1 MEYAGADLPRRPSSL
16 GAMYDPLFHNDIFV
30 VLVVDPLERT
40 IVDANPAAAVFYG
53 FTREQM
59 AGLPLSRIEGS
70 LGVQSHRVADGSPRT
85 VDVRII
91 PTELDGRAVELWMV
105 YDLTVCAE
113 VRRSLAVEA
122 QTWRAMME
130 HSRDGIVVLDGH
142 GGVFE
147 ANKAFARMLGRSLEE
162 VRGLNVWDWENVSDR
177 GQIEAMLDEVDEAGH
192 HFETRHIRKDGSVC
206 DVEIATT
213 GVVIEGEKY
222 IFCIC
227 RDITDRKAAEAE
239 LAHRHDLMRYIIEHD
254 SAGVA
259 VHDRDLRYIYVS
271 RHYLEQY
278 EVREEDVIGRHHYDV
293 FPDLPEKWRE
303 VHRRALEGE
312 ICVGIEDPFV
322 RTDGRTDWTDWECRP
337 WYERDGSVGGI
348 IVYTE
353 VVTGR
358 REAQQALR
366 ESEERLRTLSD
377 NIPDGFVYRLEMA
390 GPDGP
395 RRFMYVSAGVEEL
408 HEIPAEQVLA
418 DASTLYEQNL
428 PEYREEIDRRERLAA
443 HDGGRFTI
451 ELRYRTPSGA
461 IKWSR
466 ISSEARA
473 AGDDLLIWDGVEVD
487 ITDRKEAELELARHR
502 DELEALV
509 SERTAELERTN
520 VELVEASRAKS
531 TFLANMSHELRTPLN
546 SIIGF
551 SDVLLQGLA
560 GTMSDRQHDQI
571 EMIHRSGMHLLS
583 LINDVLDL
591 SKIESGRVALKVSAF
606 NATELVRDVLGSFGA
621 QAAGKGLALEWAAP
635 GDDVVVRS
643 DSMKVRQILLNLVGN
658 AVKFTDR
665 GSVRVQLEPRPTGGA
680 RITVRDTGRGIA
692 ADLLPRIFEP
702 FWQCDDDITRMRPA
716 GTGLGLAISREY
728 AEMLGG
734 TLGVE
739 SELDK
744 GSAFTLEVPTLD
756 AGPEPRP

>member
-1 MEYAGADLPRRPSSL
+1 M
-16 GAMYDPLFHNDIFV
+16 
-30 VLVVDPLERT
+30 
-40 IVDANPAAAVFYG
+40 
-53 FTREQM
+53 
-59 AGLPLSRIEGS
+59 
-70 LGVQSHRVADGSPRT
+70 
-85 VDVRII
+85 
-91 PTELDGRAVELWMV
+91 
-105 YDLTVCAE
+105 
-113 VRRSLAVEA
+113 
-122 QTWRAMME
+122 
-130 HSRDGIVVLDGH
+130 
-142 GGVFE
+142 
-147 ANKAFARMLGRSLEE
+147 
-162 VRGLNVWDWENVSDR
+162 
-177 GQIEAMLDEVDEAGH
+177 
-192 HFETRHIRKDGSVC
+192 
-206 DVEIATT
+206 EIATT

-278 EVREEDVIGRHHYDV
+278 EVREEDVIGRHHYGV

-353 VVTGR
+353 VVNER

-366 ESEERLRTLSD
+366 ESVERLRTLSD
-377 NIPDGFVYRLEMA
+377 NIPGGCIYRMEADGPDAPRRYVYASAGIEQLHEVTPEQAVTDPRLIYDQLFDEDKQRIIRLEEECTSAGDRFEAEIRYRL
-390 GPDGP
+390 
-395 RRFMYVSAGVEEL
+395 
-408 HEIPAEQVLA
+408 
-418 DASTLYEQNL
+418 
-428 PEYREEIDRRERLAA
+428 
-443 HDGGRFTI
+443 
-451 ELRYRTPSGA
+451 PSGA
-461 IKWSR
+461 IKWSH
-466 ISSEARA
+466 ISSETMIR
-473 AGDDLLIWDGVEVD
+473 DDGTYVWDGVEVD

-583 LINDVLDL
+583 LINEVLDL

>member
-1 MEYAGADLPRRPSSL
+1 
-16 GAMYDPLFHNDIFV
+16 
-30 VLVVDPLERT
+30 
-40 IVDANPAAAVFYG
+40 
-53 FTREQM
+53 
-59 AGLPLSRIEGS
+59 
-70 LGVQSHRVADGSPRT
+70 
-85 VDVRII
+85 
-91 PTELDGRAVELWMV
+91 
-105 YDLTVCAE
+105 
-113 VRRSLAVEA
+113 
-122 QTWRAMME
+122 
-130 HSRDGIVVLDGH
+130 
-142 GGVFE
+142 
-147 ANKAFARMLGRSLEE
+147 
-162 VRGLNVWDWENVSDR
+162 
-177 GQIEAMLDEVDEAGH
+177 
-192 HFETRHIRKDGSVC
+192 
-206 DVEIATT
+206 
-213 GVVIEGEKY
+213 
-222 IFCIC
+222 
-227 RDITDRKAAEAE
+227 
-239 LAHRHDLMRYIIEHD
+239 
-254 SAGVA
+254 
-259 VHDRDLRYIYVS
+259 
-271 RHYLEQY
+271 
-278 EVREEDVIGRHHYDV
+278 
-293 FPDLPEKWRE
+293 
-303 VHRRALEGE
+303 
-312 ICVGIEDPFV
+312 
-322 RTDGRTDWTDWECRP
+322 
-337 WYERDGSVGGI
+337 
-348 IVYTE
+348 
-353 VVTGR
+353 
-358 REAQQALR
+358 
-366 ESEERLRTLSD
+366 
-377 NIPDGFVYRLEMA
+377 
-390 GPDGP
+390 
-395 RRFMYVSAGVEEL
+395 MYVSAGVEEL
-408 HEIPAEQVLA
+408 HEVPAEQVLA

>member
-1 MEYAGADLPRRPSSL
+1 
-16 GAMYDPLFHNDIFV
+16 MYDPLFHNDILV

-177 GQIEAMLDEVDEAGH
+177 GQIEVMLDEVDEAGH
-192 HFETRHIRKDGSVC
+192 HFETRHIRKDGSVY

-395 RRFMYVSAGVEEL
+395 
-408 HEIPAEQVLA
+408 
-418 DASTLYEQNL
+418 
-428 PEYREEIDRRERLAA
+428 
-443 HDGGRFTI
+443 GGSCT
-451 ELRYRTPSGA
+451 
-461 IKWSR
+461 
-466 ISSEARA
+466 
-473 AGDDLLIWDGVEVD
+473 
-487 ITDRKEAELELARHR
+487 
-502 DELEALV
+502 
-509 SERTAELERTN
+509 
-520 VELVEASRAKS
+520 
-531 TFLANMSHELRTPLN
+531 
-546 SIIGF
+546 
-551 SDVLLQGLA
+551 
-560 GTMSDRQHDQI
+560 
-571 EMIHRSGMHLLS
+571 
-583 LINDVLDL
+583 
-591 SKIESGRVALKVSAF
+591 
-606 NATELVRDVLGSFGA
+606 
-621 QAAGKGLALEWAAP
+621 
-635 GDDVVVRS
+635 
-643 DSMKVRQILLNLVGN
+643 
-658 AVKFTDR
+658 
-665 GSVRVQLEPRPTGGA
+665 
-680 RITVRDTGRGIA
+680 
-692 ADLLPRIFEP
+692 
-702 FWQCDDDITRMRPA
+702 
-716 GTGLGLAISREY
+716 
-728 AEMLGG
+728 
-734 TLGVE
+734 
-739 SELDK
+739 
-744 GSAFTLEVPTLD
+744 
-756 AGPEPRP
+756 

>member
-1 MEYAGADLPRRPSSL
+1 MYESL
-16 GAMYDPLFHNDIFV
+16 FNNEALAI
-30 VLVVDPLERT
+30 LVVDPAERT
-40 IVDANPAAAVFYG
+40 ILDANLAASAFYG
-53 FTREQM
+53 LSREQL
-59 AGLPLSRIEGS
+59 AGSPLALIQAPDDER
-70 LGVQSHRVADGSPRT
+70 SHRLADGTLST
-85 VDVRII
+85 VDVRSI
-91 PTELDGRAVELWMV
+91 PSQVDGRAVEIWVLQDV
-105 YDLTVCAE
+105 TECAE
-113 VRRSLAVEA
+113 LKRSLSVEA
-122 QTWRAMME
+122 QTGRAMME
-130 HSRDGIVVLDGH
+130 HSRDGIVVIDSR

-147 ANKAFARMLGRSLEE
+147 ANKAFARMLGRPLEE
-162 VRGLNVWDWENVSDR
+162 VRGLHVWDWESVSNR
-177 GQIEAMLDEVDEAGH
+177 GKIEFMLDEVDEVGH
-192 HFETRHIRKDGSVC
+192 HFETRHIRKDGSVY
-206 DVEIATT
+206 DVEITTT
-213 GVVIEGEKY
+213 GVVLDGEKY
-222 IFCIC
+222 VFCIC
-227 RDITDRKAAEAE
+227 RDITDRKAAGAE
-239 LAHRHDLMRYIIEHD
+239 LAHRHDLMSYIIEHD

-259 VHDRDLRYIYVS
+259 VHDRDLNYVYVS

-293 FPDLPEKWRE
+293 FPDLPEKWRD
-303 VHRRALEGE
+303 VHRRALAGE
-312 ICVGIEDPFV
+312 ICVGVEDPFV
-322 RTDGRTDWTDWECRP
+322 RADGEIDWADWECRP

-353 VVTGR
+353 VVTER

-377 NIPDGFVYRLEMA
+377 NIPDGFVFRLEME

-395 RRFMYVSAGVEEL
+395 RRFVYVSAGVEHL
-408 HEIPAEQVLA
+408 HEVSAGQVLA

-428 PEYREEIDRRERLAA
+428 PEYREEVARRERLAA
-443 HDGGRFTI
+443 HDGGRFAI

-502 DELEALV
+502 DELEVLV

-520 VELVEASRAKS
+520 AELVEASRAKS

-591 SKIESGRVALKVSAF
+591 SKIESGRVSLKVSTF
-606 NATELVRDVLGSFGA
+606 SVTELVRDVLGSFET
-621 QAAGKGLALEWAAP
+621 QASDKSLALEWTAP
-635 GDDVVVRS
+635 GDDVMLRS
-643 DSMKVRQILLNLVGN
+643 DPMKVRQILLNLVGN

-665 GSVRVQLEPRPTGGA
+665 GSVRVLLEPHPKGGV

-692 ADLLPRIFEP
+692 AGVLPRIFDP

-756 AGPEPRP
+756 TGPEPRP

>member
-1 MEYAGADLPRRPSSL
+1 MYESL
-16 GAMYDPLFHNDIFV
+16 FNNEALAI
-30 VLVVDPLERT
+30 LVVDPAERT
-40 IVDANPAAAVFYG
+40 ILDANLAATTFYG
-53 FTREQM
+53 FTRQQM
-59 AGLPLSRIEGS
+59 VGLSLSRIEGP
-70 LGVQSHRVADGSPRT
+70 LGDRSHRVADGSPRT

-91 PTELDGRAVELWMV
+91 PSEFDGRSVEFWLV

-113 VRRSLAVEA
+113 VRRSLLAEA
-122 QTWRAMME
+122 QTWRAMMV
-130 HSRDGIVVLDGH
+130 HSRDGIVVLDGR

-147 ANKAFARMLGRSLEE
+147 ANKAFARMLGRTPDE
-162 VRGLNVWDWENVSDR
+162 VRDLHVWDWENVSDR
-177 GQIEAMLDEVDEAGH
+177 GQIEVMLDEVDEVGH
-192 HFETRHIRKDGSVC
+192 HFETRHIRKDGSVY
-206 DVEIATT
+206 DVEINTT
-213 GVVIEGEKY
+213 GVVLGGEKFV
-222 IFCIC
+222 FCIC

-239 LAHRHDLMRYIIEHD
+239 LAHRHDLMSYIIEHD

-259 VHDRDLRYIYVS
+259 VHDRDLNYVYVS

-293 FPDLPEKWRE
+293 FPDLPEKWRD
-303 VHRRALEGE
+303 VHRRALAGE
-312 ICVGIEDPFV
+312 ICVGVEDQFV
-322 RTDGRTDWTDWECRP
+322 RADGSVIWADWECRP
-337 WYERDGSVGGI
+337 WYGRDGSVGGI

-353 VVTGR
+353 VVTER

-366 ESEERLRTLSD
+366 ESVERLRTLSD
-377 NIPDGFVYRLEMA
+377 NIPGGCIYRMEADGPDAPRRYVYASAGIEQLHEVTPEQAVTDPRLIYDQLFDEDKLRIIRLEEECTSAGDRFEAEIRYRL
-390 GPDGP
+390 
-395 RRFMYVSAGVEEL
+395 
-408 HEIPAEQVLA
+408 
-418 DASTLYEQNL
+418 
-428 PEYREEIDRRERLAA
+428 
-443 HDGGRFTI
+443 
-451 ELRYRTPSGA
+451 PSGA
-461 IKWSR
+461 IKWSH
-466 ISSEARA
+466 ISSETMIR
-473 AGDDLLIWDGVEVD
+473 DDGTYVWDGVEVD

-665 GSVRVQLEPRPTGGA
+665 GSVRVQLEPHPKGGV

>member
-1 MEYAGADLPRRPSSL
+1 
-16 GAMYDPLFHNDIFV
+16 
-30 VLVVDPLERT
+30 
-40 IVDANPAAAVFYG
+40 
-53 FTREQM
+53 M

-177 GQIEAMLDEVDEAGH
+177 GQIEVMLDEVDEAGH
-192 HFETRHIRKDGSVC
+192 HFETRHIRKDGSVY

-395 RRFMYVSAGVEEL
+395 
-408 HEIPAEQVLA
+408 
-418 DASTLYEQNL
+418 
-428 PEYREEIDRRERLAA
+428 
-443 HDGGRFTI
+443 GGSCT
-451 ELRYRTPSGA
+451 
-461 IKWSR
+461 
-466 ISSEARA
+466 
-473 AGDDLLIWDGVEVD
+473 
-487 ITDRKEAELELARHR
+487 
-502 DELEALV
+502 
-509 SERTAELERTN
+509 
-520 VELVEASRAKS
+520 
-531 TFLANMSHELRTPLN
+531 
-546 SIIGF
+546 
-551 SDVLLQGLA
+551 
-560 GTMSDRQHDQI
+560 
-571 EMIHRSGMHLLS
+571 
-583 LINDVLDL
+583 
-591 SKIESGRVALKVSAF
+591 
-606 NATELVRDVLGSFGA
+606 
-621 QAAGKGLALEWAAP
+621 
-635 GDDVVVRS
+635 
-643 DSMKVRQILLNLVGN
+643 
-658 AVKFTDR
+658 
-665 GSVRVQLEPRPTGGA
+665 
-680 RITVRDTGRGIA
+680 
-692 ADLLPRIFEP
+692 
-702 FWQCDDDITRMRPA
+702 
-716 GTGLGLAISREY
+716 
-728 AEMLGG
+728 
-734 TLGVE
+734 
-739 SELDK
+739 
-744 GSAFTLEVPTLD
+744 
-756 AGPEPRP
+756 